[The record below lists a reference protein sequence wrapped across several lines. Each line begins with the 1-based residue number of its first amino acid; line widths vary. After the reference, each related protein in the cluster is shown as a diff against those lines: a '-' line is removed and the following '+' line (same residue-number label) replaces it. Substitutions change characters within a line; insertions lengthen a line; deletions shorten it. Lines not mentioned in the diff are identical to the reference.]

1 MVFVEILKSILFGI
15 IEGITEWLPI
25 SSTGHLIL
33 LNDFVSLKC
42 SDEFLEMF
50 NVVIQLGAIMA
61 VVLMFWKKLWP
72 FTSKEEGYYKRT
84 TVVMW
89 MKIIVACIPTVI
101 IGLPLDNFSQKYF
114 YNGLSV
120 AIMLIFFG
128 VAFIYVEN
136 RNKNAVPK
144 IKSINQISFLDA
156 LIIGCFQL
164 IAAIFPGTSR
174 SGATI
179 IGSLALGIS
188 RPVAA
193 QFTFFLAVPAM
204 TGASLIKIIKFAAS
218 GTPVTGTEIAVLF
231 FGCIVSFIVSVV
243 AIKFLLKYIRRHD
256 FKAFGYYRIILGA
269 IVFLYFIVKLIS
281 TGSIY

>member
-1 MVFVEILKSILFGI
+1 MFFIEILKSILFGI

-33 LNDFVSLKC
+33 LNDFVRLNC
-42 SDEFLEMF
+42 SDGFLEMF

-61 VVLMFWKKLWP
+61 VVLMFRKKLWP

-89 MKIIVACIPTVI
+89 MKIAVACIPTVL

-120 AIMLIFFG
+120 AVMLILFG

-136 RNKNAVPK
+136 KNQYAVPK
-144 IKSINQISFLDA
+144 VKSINQITFLDA
-156 LIIGCFQL
+156 LIIGVCQL
-164 IAAIFPGTSR
+164 VAAIFPGTSR

-179 IGSLALGIS
+179 IGALALGIS

-193 QFTFFLAVPAM
+193 EFTFFLAVPAM
-204 TGASLIKIIKFAAS
+204 AGASLIKIIKFAAS

-256 FKAFGYYRIILGA
+256 FKIFGWYRIVLGA

-281 TGSIY
+281 TGSIH

>member
-1 MVFVEILKSILFGI
+1 
-15 IEGITEWLPI
+15 
-25 SSTGHLIL
+25 
-33 LNDFVSLKC
+33 
-42 SDEFLEMF
+42 
-50 NVVIQLGAIMA
+50 
-61 VVLMFWKKLWP
+61 
-72 FTSKEEGYYKRT
+72 
-84 TVVMW
+84 

-120 AIMLIFFG
+120 AIMLILFG

-156 LIIGCFQL
+156 LIIGCFHL

-204 TGASLIKIIKFAAS
+204 AGASLIKIIKFAAS
-218 GTPVTGTEIAVLF
+218 GPPVTGTEIAVLF

-281 TGSIY
+281 TGSIH

>member
-1 MVFVEILKSILFGI
+1 MVIIEILKSILFGI

-33 LNDFVSLKC
+33 LNDFVKLKC

-61 VVLMFWKKLWP
+61 VVLMFWNKLWP
-72 FTSKEEGYYKRT
+72 FTSKQEGYYKRT

-89 MKIIVACIPTVI
+89 MKIIVACIPTI
-101 IGLPLDNFSQKYF
+101 LIGLPLDDFSQKYF
-114 YNGLSV
+114 YNGISV
-120 AIMLIFFG
+120 AIMLILFG
-128 VAFIYVEN
+128 VAFILIE
-136 RNKNAVPK
+136 NKNKDAVPK
-144 IKSINQISFLDA
+144 IRSINKITFLDA

-179 IGSLALGIS
+179 VGSLMLGIS

-204 TGASLIKIIKFAAS
+204 AGASLLKLVKFAAS
-218 GTPVTGTEIAVLF
+218 GVSITGTEIAVLF
-231 FGCIVSFIVSVV
+231 FGCLVSFIVSVL
-243 AIKFLLKYIRRHD
+243 AIKYLMKYIRRHD
-256 FKAFGYYRIILGA
+256 FKVFGYYRIILGA

-281 TGSIY
+281 TGSIH

>member
-1 MVFVEILKSILFGI
+1 MVIIEIIKSILFGI

-33 LNDFVSLKC
+33 LNDFVKLRC

-61 VVLMFWKKLWP
+61 VVLMFWNKLWP
-72 FTSKEEGYYKRT
+72 FTSKEEGYYKRP
-84 TVVMW
+84 TVVLW
-89 MKIIVACIPTVI
+89 MKIIVACIPTII
-101 IGLPLDNFSQKYF
+101 IGLPLDDFSQKYF
-114 YNGLSV
+114 YNGISV
-120 AIMLIFFG
+120 AIMLILFG
-128 VAFIYVEN
+128 VAFIYIEN
-136 RNKNAVPK
+136 RNKGAVPK
-144 IKSINQISFLDA
+144 IKSINKITFLDA

-179 IGSLALGIS
+179 VGSLMLGIS

-204 TGASLIKIIKFAAS
+204 AGASLLKLVKFAAS
-218 GTPVTGTEIAVLF
+218 GVSITGTEIAVLF
-231 FGCIVSFIVSVV
+231 FGCLVSFIVSVF
-243 AIKFLLKYIRRHD
+243 AIKYLMRYIRRHD
-256 FKAFGYYRIILGA
+256 FKVFGYYRIVLGS

-281 TGSIY
+281 TGSIR

>member
-1 MVFVEILKSILFGI
+1 MAFIEILKSILFGI

-33 LNDFVSLKC
+33 LNDFVKLKC

-61 VVLMFWKKLWP
+61 VVLMFWNKLWP
-72 FTSKEEGYYKRT
+72 FASKEEGYYKRP

-89 MKIIVACIPTVI
+89 MKILVACIPTIV
-101 IGLPLDNFSQKYF
+101 IGLPLDDFSQKYF
-114 YNGLSV
+114 YNGISV
-120 AIMLIFFG
+120 AIMLILFG
-128 VAFIYVEN
+128 VAFIWIE
-136 RNKNAVPK
+136 NKNKGAVPK
-144 IKSINQISFLDA
+144 IKSINKISFLDA

-164 IAAIFPGTSR
+164 VAAIFPGTSR

-179 IGSLALGIS
+179 LGSLMLGIS

-204 TGASLIKIIKFAAS
+204 AGASLLKLVKFGAS
-218 GTPVTGTEIAVLF
+218 GVSITGTEVAVLF
-231 FGCIVSFIVSVV
+231 FGCLVSFIVSVF
-243 AIKFLLKYIRRHD
+243 AIKYLMKYIRRHD
-256 FKAFGYYRIILGA
+256 FKVFGWYRIVLGS

-281 TGSIY
+281 TGSIN

>member
-1 MVFVEILKSILFGI
+1 MAFLEILKSILFGI

-33 LNDFVSLKC
+33 LNDFVKLNC

-61 VVLMFWKKLWP
+61 VVLMFWQKLWP

-89 MKIIVACIPTVI
+89 MKIIVACIPTII

-120 AIMLIFFG
+120 AIMLILFG

-136 RNKNAVPK
+136 RNKGSVPK
-144 IKSINQISFLDA
+144 VKSINQISFLDA

-179 IGSLALGIS
+179 VGSLLLGIS

-204 TGASLIKIIKFAAS
+204 AGASLLKLVKFAAS
-218 GTPVTGTEIAVLF
+218 GVSITGTEIAVLF
-231 FGCIVSFIVSVV
+231 FGCLVSFIVSVL
-243 AIKFLLKYIRRHD
+243 AIKYLMKYIRRHD
-256 FKAFGYYRIILGA
+256 FKVFGWYRIVLGA

-281 TGSIY
+281 TGSIH

>member
-1 MVFVEILKSILFGI
+1 MVFIEIIKSILFGI

-33 LNDFVSLKC
+33 LNDFVKLNC

-50 NVVIQLGAIMA
+50 NVIIQLGAIMA
-61 VVLMFWKKLWP
+61 VVVMFWKRLWP
-72 FTSKEEGYYKRT
+72 FTSREEGYYKRT

-89 MKIIVACIPTVI
+89 MKIAVACIPTVL

-120 AIMLIFFG
+120 AVWLILFG

-136 RNKNAVPK
+136 KNQYSVPK
-144 IKSINQISFLDA
+144 VKSINQISFLDA

-179 IGSLALGIS
+179 IGSLILGIS

-204 TGASLIKIIKFAAS
+204 AGASLIKIIKFASS
-218 GTPVTGTEIAVLF
+218 GVSVTLTEIAVLF
-231 FGCIVSFIVSVV
+231 FGSIVSFIVSVM
-243 AIKFLLKYIRRHD
+243 AIKFLLKYVRRHD
-256 FKAFGYYRIILGA
+256 FKVFGYYRIVLGG

-281 TGSIY
+281 TGSIH